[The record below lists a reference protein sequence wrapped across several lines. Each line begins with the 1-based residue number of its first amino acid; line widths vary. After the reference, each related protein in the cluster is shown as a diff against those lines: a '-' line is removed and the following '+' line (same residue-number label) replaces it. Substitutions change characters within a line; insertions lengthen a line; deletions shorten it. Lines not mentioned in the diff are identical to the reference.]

1 MDEKSLYIN
10 ILNLAAPWHVKFL
23 ALMKMQVPSMSE
35 R

>member
-23 ALMKMQVPSMSE
+23 AIDENAGPVNV
-35 R
+35 